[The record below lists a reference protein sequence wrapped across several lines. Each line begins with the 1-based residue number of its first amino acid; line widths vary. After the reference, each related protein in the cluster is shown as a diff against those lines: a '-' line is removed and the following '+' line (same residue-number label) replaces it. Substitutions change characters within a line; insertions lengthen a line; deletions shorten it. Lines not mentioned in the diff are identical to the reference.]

1 MAAAFSRLSV
11 SIVAKPTGDNS
22 GKDVT
27 GVATSGTFH
36 TQQTHQ
42 QDPQSY
48 NSQMRF
54 TPQQQTNSVLKQCS
68 APRSVSSSS
77 VSITRFETVRSDLAQ
92 TIAKMLVVGKELKD
106 LAGNEIMDSPDTAKE
121 VSVNFAMWRV
131 YELAQPL
138 EEEA

>member
-1 MAAAFSRLSV
+1 MMTPTRGKKRLVVDVDLEVDSETEVAAAFSRLSV
-11 SIVAKPTGDNS
+11 SIVAKPTGDSS

-27 GVATSGTFH
+27 GMATSGTFH

-54 TPQQQTNSVLKQCS
+54 TPQQQTQSVLKQCS

-77 VSITRFETVRSDLAQ
+77 VSVRFPFHL
-92 TIAKMLVVGKELKD
+92 
-106 LAGNEIMDSPDTAKE
+106 
-121 VSVNFAMWRV
+121 F
-131 YELAQPL
+131 
-138 EEEA
+138 